1 MIIRI
6 IILYNGWVNFFT
18 AMESWEG
25 RELLNVN
32 TYVVSTQHGFVLL
45 YIKELI
51 LFWLLHYMVVM
62 KWNRNY
68 STSNLFRIIIN
79 VNWRQDFSGE
89 L

>member
-1 MIIRI
+1 MIISI

-32 TYVVSTQHGFVLL
+32 TYVVSTQHGLVLL

-68 STSNLFRIIIN
+68 SASNRFRIIIN